1 MASIDHGERVTPA
14 AGRLL
19 ALLCAAQFVLQLD
32 FSIVNVA
39 LATIQRE
46 LHFSPADLQWVVTGY
61 ALTYGSL
68 LLLGGRVGDLAG
80 HRRLLLSGLA
90 LFGVFSLTAG
100 LAWDPVALVVSRLLQ
115 GASAAFVAPSVLAM
129 ITDLY
134 EQGAP
139 RTRALGIFQGS
150 TAAGATAGIVFGGI
164 LTEYVGWRAVF
175 LVNPPIVVVLGL
187 LMARFLPRTPGAAK
201 ARLDISGAVLITI
214 SLASLIFALSQG
226 QQRGFSAPVTL
237 VALTVAV
244 VLGIGFVVVERIV
257 PAPMVPFGVLRD
269 AARRAA
275 LLAIF
280 LVGAVLAGYVY
291 FTALYLQR
299 VLGFSALQTG
309 LGLIPATVTAMLTST
324 FLTRRV
330 LARIGIRP
338 TLILGLASL
347 ACGQL
352 WFTQVNAH
360 GTYLVNILG
369 GLMLTTFG
377 FGLGF
382 PAASVAITNGVVASE
397 RGLAGGLLVTA
408 QQVGSAVGL
417 AVLATAAAARSR
429 AAHGSLVAGYR
440 LSYLIAV
447 GVVLLAGVMTTVLMR
462 PVRAPLAGAEVGARA
477 TGPSRS

>member
-1 MASIDHGERVTPA
+1 MTSEERVARNAPR

-46 LHFSPADLQWVVTGY
+46 LHFSAADLQWVVTGY

-68 LLLGGRVGDLAG
+68 LLLGGRVGDLTG
-80 HRRLLLSGLA
+80 HRRLLLSGLV

-100 LAWDPVALVVSRLLQ
+100 LAWDPVSLVVSRLLQ

-164 LTEYVGWRAVF
+164 LTEYVGWRSVF
-175 LVNPPIVVVLGL
+175 LVNPPIVIVLGL
-187 LMARFLPRTPGAAK
+187 LMARFLPRTAGALK
-201 ARLDISGAVLITI
+201 ARLDITGAVLVTI

-237 VALTVAV
+237 IALTVAV
-244 VLGIGFVVVERIV
+244 GLGVAFVLVERV
-257 PAPMVPFGVLRD
+257 ALSPMVPFGVLRD
-269 AARRAA
+269 HARRGA
-275 LLAIF
+275 LVAVF
-280 LVGAVLAGYVY
+280 LIGAVLAGYVY

-309 LGLIPATVTAMLTST
+309 LGLVPATVTAMLTSS

-338 TLILGLASL
+338 TLMLGLASL

-352 WFTQVNAH
+352 WFTQVNAQ
-360 GTYLVNILG
+360 GSYLVNILG

-377 FGLGF
+377 FGLAF
-382 PAASVAITNGVVASE
+382 PAASVAITNGVVPSE
-397 RGLAGGLLVTA
+397 RGLAGGMLVTA
-408 QQVGSAVGL
+408 QQVGSAIGL
-417 AVLATAAAARSR
+417 AVLATAAAGRSR
-429 AAHGSLVAGYR
+429 AAHGALVAGYR

-447 GVVLLAGVMTTVLMR
+447 GVVLLAGTTTAVLMR
-462 PVRAPLAGAEVGARA
+462 TRRAPLGDTEAEVAAG
-477 TGPSRS
+477 